1 MGCPHLLPSAFL
13 WALRGG
19 CFTLASAH
27 DPLGPGAPG
36 TFWDNSS
43 GGRSSEHLTVPSHPS
58 SELLSHL
65 CYNKTLDFLKDFNF
79 ILEYSW
85 LTNNTVTISC
95 EQQRDSAIHI
105 HVPILPQTPLLQAAT
120 KHWAEFPVLYGKTL
134 LVIHFIYLFF
144 SFQFPFIF
152 GSWGNV
158 QHNRNLKCRIGQNQE
173 VGKQ

>member
-13 WALRGG
+13 WALRVG

-120 KHWAEFPVLYGKTL
+120 NTEQSSLCFMVKPCWLSIL
-134 LVIHFIYLFF
+134 FIYFFLFSSHLF
-144 SFQFPFIF
+144 LALGAMFNTIEIWS
-152 GSWGNV
+152 V
-158 QHNRNLKCRIGQNQE
+158 E
-173 VGKQ
+173 